1 MTMTDTEKMEFW
13 KRRYADQ
20 RRLLNEA
27 RDAHKEQNKE
37 IIYLRRYIREETG
50 HEVPSRSSQ

>member
-1 MTMTDTEKMEFW
+1 MTDLEKMEFW